1 MQSVYK
7 IATCIPSEKTFNHYK
22 GGNMNFENLKGVM
35 GEAYHEGITAEE
47 VNTFFA
53 GKNFADLSTGQYVD
67 KNKYDRDVQA
77 LNTTI
82 TEKQNALN
90 AKLTDEE
97 KESQAREA
105 DRKKI
110 AELTQMLEQNTL
122 NSNKNMAGGLLA
134 QAKTILGL
142 KDDDTEYG
150 SFIDNIV
157 SNDANKTNTIA
168 KYVAKLTK
176 DAYEKGKQ
184 DAIKDKMGQFG
195 NQHKGEGDGSDGLEN
210 LGKTLAQAS
219 MSSAK
224 KETVDYFKR

>member
-1 MQSVYK
+1 
-7 IATCIPSEKTFNHYK
+7 
-22 GGNMNFENLKGVM
+22 MNFENLKGVM
-35 GEAYHEGITAEE
+35 GEAYHEGITGEE

-53 GKNFADLSTGQYVD
+53 GKNFADLSTGQYVE
-67 KNKYDRDVQA
+67 KNKHEREIQS
-77 LNTTI
+77 LNATI

-110 AELTQMLEQNTL
+110 EELTQMLQQNTVT
-122 NSNKNMAGGLLA
+122 SNRNMAGGLLS
-134 QAKTILGL
+134 QARTILGL

-150 SFIDNIV
+150 SFMDNIV
-157 SNDANKTNTIA
+157 SDDSAKTNLIA

-184 DAIKDKMGQFG
+184 DAVKDNMGKFG
-195 NQHKGEGDGSDGLEN
+195 NQGKGQEQNGSNELDN
-210 LGKTLAQAS
+210 LGQKLARQS
-219 MSSAK
+219 MANTN
-224 KETVDYFKR
+224 KEQVDYFKR

>member
-1 MQSVYK
+1 
-7 IATCIPSEKTFNHYK
+7 
-22 GGNMNFENLKGVM
+22 MNFENLKGVM

-53 GKNFADLSTGQYVD
+53 GKNFADLSTGQYVE
-67 KNKYDRDVQA
+67 KNKHEREIQS
-77 LNTTI
+77 LNATI

-110 AELTQMLEQNTL
+110 EELTQMLQQNTVT
-122 NSNKNMAGGLLA
+122 SNRNMAGGLLS
-134 QAKTILGL
+134 QARTILGL

-150 SFIDNIV
+150 SFMDNIV
-157 SNDANKTNTIA
+157 SDDSAKTNLIA
-168 KYVAKLTK
+168 KYVAKLTN

-184 DAIKDKMGQFG
+184 DAVKDNMGKFG
-195 NQHKGEGDGSDGLEN
+195 NQGKGQGQNGSNELEN
-210 LGKTLAQAS
+210 LGQKLARQS
-219 MSSAK
+219 MANTT
-224 KETVDYFKR
+224 KEQVDYFKR

>member
-1 MQSVYK
+1 MD
-7 IATCIPSEKTFNHYK
+7 
-22 GGNMNFENLKGVM
+22 FENLKGVM

-67 KNKYDRDVQA
+67 KNKYDRDIQA
-77 LNTTI
+77 LNTTL

-90 AKLTDEE
+90 AKLTDDE
-97 KESQAREA
+97 KASQAREA
-105 DRKKI
+105 DKKKI
-110 AELTQMLEQNTL
+110 AELTQLLQQNTIT
-122 NSNKNMAGGLLA
+122 SNKTMAGGLLA
-134 QAKTILGL
+134 QAKSILGL
-142 KDDDTEYG
+142 KDEDAEYT

-157 SNDANKTNTIA
+157 SDDANKTNTIA

-184 DAIKDKMGQFG
+184 DATKDAMGKFG
-195 NQHKGEGDGSDGLEN
+195 NQNKGQGDDGSNGLEN
-210 LGKTLAQAS
+210 LGKNLAKAS
-219 MSSAK
+219 MSQVN

>member
-1 MQSVYK
+1 
-7 IATCIPSEKTFNHYK
+7 
-22 GGNMNFENLKGVM
+22 MNFENLKGLM
-35 GEAYHEGITAEE
+35 GESYHEGITAEE
-47 VNTFFA
+47 VNNFFA

-90 AKLTDEE
+90 AKLTDAE

-105 DRKKI
+105 DRQKI
-110 AELTQMLEQNTL
+110 AELTQLLEQNTI
-122 NSNKNMAGGLLA
+122 NGNKTMASGLLL

-157 SNDANKTNTIA
+157 SNDATKTSTIA

-184 DAIKDKMGQFG
+184 DATKDAMGKFG
-195 NQHKGEGDGSDGLEN
+195 SQAKGQGDDGSNGIEN
-210 LGKTLAQAS
+210 LGKNLAKAS
-219 MSSAK
+219 MGAIK
-224 KETVDYFKR
+224 KEPVDYFKR

>member
-1 MQSVYK
+1 
-7 IATCIPSEKTFNHYK
+7 
-22 GGNMNFENLKGVM
+22 M

-53 GKNFADLSTGQYVD
+53 GKNFADLSTGQYVE
-67 KNKYDRDVQA
+67 KNKHEREIQS
-77 LNTTI
+77 LNATI

-110 AELTQMLEQNTL
+110 EELTQMLQQNTVT
-122 NSNKNMAGGLLA
+122 SNRNMAGGLLS
-134 QAKTILGL
+134 QARTILGL

-150 SFIDNIV
+150 SFMDNIV
-157 SNDANKTNTIA
+157 SDDSAKTNLIA
-168 KYVAKLTK
+168 KYVAKLTN

-184 DAIKDKMGQFG
+184 DAVKDNMGKFG
-195 NQHKGEGDGSDGLEN
+195 NQGKGQGQNGSNELEN
-210 LGKTLAQAS
+210 LGQKLARQS
-219 MSSAK
+219 MANTT
-224 KETVDYFKR
+224 KEQVDYFKR